1 MVYVNCYP
9 PSSSIAFPAFHA
21 QQHPTS
27 CDIQGEPEDEADLL
41 QLTQARWSGWG
52 TAAAEAQGQALNNQ
66 PGMGGPASYPVT
78 VRLSRIRSGC
88 HGRRF
93 YTRARVTTSYG
104 TGTLRLTPTCK
115 AIPLSA

>member
-9 PSSSIAFPAFHA
+9 PSSSIAFPAFYA

-52 TAAAEAQGQALNNQ
+52 TTSAKAQGQALNNH
-66 PGMGGPASYPVT
+66 PGMGGPTSYPVS

-104 TGTLRLTPTCK
+104 TGTLRLTSTCK
-115 AIPLSA
+115 AIPPSG